1 MTMLFKFRR
10 AFAALLS
17 LMVWGA
23 SAPAMA
29 HHTGDDEGGDE
40 IAHHTDDDG
49 EAEVDARL
57 AHHTD
62 DDGEAEAA

>member
-1 MTMLFKFRR
+1 MMTFKIRR
-10 AFAALLS
+10 ILAALLS
-17 LMVWGA
+17 LIVFGA
-23 SAPAMA
+23 AAPAMA
-29 HHTGDDEGGDE
+29 HHTGEDEGGDE

-62 DDGEAEAA
+62 DDGEVEAA